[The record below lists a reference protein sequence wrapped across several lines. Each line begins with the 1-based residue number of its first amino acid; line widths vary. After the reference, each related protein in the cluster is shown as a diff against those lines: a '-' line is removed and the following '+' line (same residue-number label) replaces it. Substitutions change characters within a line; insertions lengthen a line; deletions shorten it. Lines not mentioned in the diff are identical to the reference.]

1 VIRRNFVAVLSLA
14 GFAALAPL
22 HPICGAMAQSATA
35 GLAIE
40 PVSLP
45 DMALGPRDAAV
56 TIVEY
61 SSMTCSHCATFAETS
76 FPMLWSKYIDTGR
89 VRFVF
94 REFPL
99 DIKAAS
105 ASMLA
110 RTIAHGDSSR
120 YFSAIDILFR
130 QQDQLIAQPTYALKQ
145 VGNQF
150 GMSQQAVET
159 CLKDQTLL
167 DQLTA
172 DRKIGNEV
180 VGVDRTPTFFI
191 NGEKSTGVIPFADLD
206 RKIMSLIRR

>member
-1 VIRRNFVAVLSLA
+1 MIRRKFIAVLSLA
-14 GFAALAPL
+14 VFAALAPL
-22 HPICGAMAQSATA
+22 HPIRGAMAQSATA

-45 DMALGPRDAAV
+45 DMALGPRDASV

-61 SSMTCSHCATFAETS
+61 SSMTCSHCATFTETT
-76 FPMLWSKYIDTGR
+76 FPMLRSKYIDTGR

-99 DIKAAS
+99 DQKAAA

-110 RTIAHGDSSR
+110 RCAANGDAGR
-120 YFSAIDILFR
+120 YFGAVDTLFR
-130 QQDQLIAQPTYALKQ
+130 QQDQLIAQTTDVLRR
-145 VGNQF
+145 VGAQY
-150 GMSQQAVET
+150 GMNDQAVDA

-180 VGVDRTPTFFI
+180 VGVDRTPTFFM
-191 NGEKSTGVIPFADLD
+191 NGEKFTGTIPFAELD
-206 RKIMSLIRR
+206 RKIMALIGR

>member
-76 FPMLWSKYIDTGR
+76 FPMLRSKYIDTGR

-99 DIKAAS
+99 DQKSAA

-110 RTIAHGDSSR
+110 RCAANGDAGK
-120 YFSAIDILFR
+120 YFGIVDTLFR
-130 QQDQLIAQPTYALKQ
+130 QQDQLSMQTMDTLKRIGAQ
-145 VGNQF
+145 N
-150 GMSQQAVET
+150 GMSDQAVEA